1 MITPKADE
9 VSDLERVDA
18 IDAEVSFGTV
28 LVRFSNGRNVRFDPE
43 RLWAYRHEPWNELIP
58 LPDAEDAPPVWPPSS

>member
-1 MITPKADE
+1 MVTPKTAQA
-9 VSDLERVDA
+9 SDSERVHA

-58 LPDAEDAPPVWPPSS
+58 LPDIEDTR